1 MRCLKCGRES
11 EETFCRICQEEMEK
25 YPVKPGTIVLLP
37 KERTEEKKP
46 APRKPQVPPEAVIR
60 GQRRTIRRLSGGIA
74 ALVALVVLLGAMT
87 LHLLGDQK
95 KTPLGKNYSTV
106 TRPSEEESTAPATQD
121 DEAIAPAEL
130 EDYLYAQ
137 SQTKPE
143 SRQTK

>member
-37 KERTEEKKP
+37 KERPVEKKP
-46 APRKPQVPPEAVIR
+46 APRKPQVPPETVIQT
-60 GQRRTIRRLSGGIA
+60 QRRTIRRLSGGIA
-74 ALVALVVLLGAMT
+74 ALVALLVLLGAVT
-87 LHLLGDQK
+87 VHLLGGQK
-95 KTPLGKNYSTV
+95 KAPLGKNYSTV
-106 TRPSEEESTAPATQD
+106 TRPSEEESTPPATQD
-121 DEAIAPAEL
+121 EEAIAPAEL

-143 SRQTK
+143 TEEKK

>member
-46 APRKPQVPPEAVIR
+46 APRKPQVPPETVIR
-60 GQRRTIRRLSGGIA
+60 SQRRTIRRLSGGIA
-74 ALVALVVLLGAMT
+74 ALVALLMLLGAVT
-87 LHLLGDQK
+87 VHLLGGQK

-106 TRPSEEESTAPATQD
+106 TRPSEEESTPPATQD
-121 DEAIAPAEL
+121 EEAIAPAEL

-143 SRQTK
+143 TEETK